1 MRGIELKTPVDETEA
16 EEEAGAADEK
26 LVEDE
31 AGAADEELVE
41 DEPARFSSTPSL
53 LGKGREENEQW
64 SHINAISPPSLTQ
77 SLYLARETERE
88 HRTCVH
94 LMHKSHSTAL
104 LALVTPLAQT
114 AHG

>member
-64 SHINAISPPSLTQ
+64 SHINAPYFKQNFKTPSQQQRRQLECRI
-77 SLYLARETERE
+77 LDA
-88 HRTCVH
+88 CFC
-94 LMHKSHSTAL
+94 L
-104 LALVTPLAQT
+104 LV
-114 AHG
+114 